1 MVQAT
6 RDARE
11 DMGRVFTGKSPTH
24 SDLRDRVLAIVT
36 LTVIFDL
43 IASLL
48 IWMFERHQPGTD
60 IRTFGDALFWV
71 TSQLLTVSSSLRNPV
86 GTGAR
91 ILDVLLEIWA
101 ISVVAALAGSFAAFF
116 HRRSRERHGPAQ
128 KQADG

>member
-1 MVQAT
+1 
-6 RDARE
+6 
-11 DMGRVFTGKSPTH
+11 MGGVLRGKSPTH

-36 LTVIFDL
+36 LTVIADL
-43 IASLL
+43 VASVLVWLL
-48 IWMFERHQPGTD
+48 ERHETGTD
-60 IRTFGDALFWV
+60 IRTFGDSIFWV

-91 ILDVLLEIWA
+91 IIDIILEIWA

-128 KQADG
+128 KHETG